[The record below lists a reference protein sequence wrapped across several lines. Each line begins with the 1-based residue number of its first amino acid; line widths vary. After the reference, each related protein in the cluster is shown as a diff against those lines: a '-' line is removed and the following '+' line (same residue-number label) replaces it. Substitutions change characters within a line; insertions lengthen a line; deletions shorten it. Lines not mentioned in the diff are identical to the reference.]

1 MKLSDSYLNKSY
13 YVATVLQQMDELRKE
28 GFDVQ
33 LKKKI
38 FFKGEFFTADLYAE
52 NGSEKQIYDFR
63 LEEGQEH
70 PEERDALLNS
80 ICESV
85 DAKPVVV
92 EITLPEERQIHFEEL
107 DDILFSYLSTTTLL
121 PELQEL
127 PGDVSVCGVKVNN
140 ILSATLESA
149 NISVSGLA
157 KLYISLRYRISED
170 EEQGFSTSCDSF
182 PMSFTVSLDNNFNCQ
197 TFEYEIDLSGFELKK
212 PEEEPRSEENKN
224 YVSKIRF
231 DAEFKMFQDI
241 SEALLTMTGS
251 AAALFPNGV
260 SAPPK
265 KGDEE
270 ELTLRAEKAAESH
283 GEANKVFMRNAPFMP
298 KNMYRILETVAAQCE
313 GQLLRFNR
321 AYLSDNSVSSEQDIQ
336 TGRLQRE
343 DISELQASF
352 MEELRSYLESLDV
365 R

>member
-92 EITLPEERQIHFEEL
+92 EITLPEERQIHFDEL

-127 PGDVSVCGVKVNN
+127 PGDVSVCGVKVND

-197 TFEYEIDLSGFELKK
+197 TFEYEIDLLGFELKSRK
-212 PEEEPRSEENKN
+212 KN
-224 YVSKIRF
+224 PVQRKI
-231 DAEFKMFQDI
+231 K
-241 SEALLTMTGS
+241 TMS
-251 AAALFPNGV
+251 AKQGLMLSLKCFRIYRRLF
-260 SAPPK
+260 
-265 KGDEE
+265 
-270 ELTLRAEKAAESH
+270 
-283 GEANKVFMRNAPFMP
+283 
-298 KNMYRILETVAAQCE
+298 
-313 GQLLRFNR
+313 
-321 AYLSDNSVSSEQDIQ
+321 
-336 TGRLQRE
+336 
-343 DISELQASF
+343 
-352 MEELRSYLESLDV
+352 
-365 R
+365 